1 MNLTRSDLPEP
12 KTRRSLRENAE
23 LPAYQLAA
31 SIGVAPSSIHAWER
45 GDREPTGLQ
54 RQAYRKALLRLA
66 ENFPSEEES
75 RWSSDS

>member
-1 MNLTRSDLPEP
+1 MKLTRSDLPEP
-12 KTRRSLRENAE
+12 KTRRALRESAE

-54 RQAYRKALLRLA
+54 RRAYRRALLSLA
-66 ENFPSEEES
+66 EQFPSKEGS
-75 RWSSDS
+75 RWLKDS

>member
-12 KTRRSLRENAE
+12 KTRRALRENAE

-31 SIGVAPSSIHAWER
+31 KIGVAPSSIHAWER

-54 RQAYRKALLRLA
+54 RQAYRKALLHLA
-66 ENFPSEEES
+66 ENFPSGEGS
-75 RWSSDS
+75 RWSNNS